1 MIYRAEHEPGLR
13 TMPPML
19 YGRVLVLGLGK
30 GYGISR
36 LLRSPA
42 IARLV
47 AIDNDPEVI
56 AAFEIR
62 DPRIQVVEADAADYY
77 EHNHMFF
84 DFICQDLPQP
94 LPGGPW
100 LKNPTGSSA
109 WVSV

>member
-1 MIYRAEHEPGLR
+1 
-13 TMPPML
+13 ML

-42 IARLV
+42 IGCLV
-47 AIDNDPEVI
+47 AVDNDPEVI
-56 AAFEIR
+56 AAFAIR
-62 DPRIQVVEADAADYY
+62 DSRIQVVEADAADYY
-77 EHNHMFF
+77 SDNKDFF

-94 LPGGPW
+94 LPGGQW
-100 LKNPTGSSA
+100 LKNPTGSST